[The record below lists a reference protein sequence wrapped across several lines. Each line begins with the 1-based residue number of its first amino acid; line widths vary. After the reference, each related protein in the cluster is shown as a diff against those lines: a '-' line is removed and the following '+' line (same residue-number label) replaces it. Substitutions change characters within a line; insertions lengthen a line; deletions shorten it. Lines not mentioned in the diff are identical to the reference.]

1 MQTVQFPQVPVYT
14 EGTVKGDRFIKDRQ
28 HVHFVYDGVQLV
40 SEAGKKK
47 KRRNEKITFI
57 FTGIITIYT
66 VYKTKVNKP
75 RFFYAADCSGQ
86 NKCSITVKRFHERPA
101 SA

>member
-1 MQTVQFPQVPVYT
+1 MQTVQFPRVPVYT

-28 HVHFVYDGVQLV
+28 HVHFIYDGVQLV

-47 KRRNEKITFI
+47 KERNEKITFN

-75 RFFYAADCSGQ
+75 WFLCR
-86 NKCSITVKRFHERPA
+86 
-101 SA
+101 

>member
-1 MQTVQFPQVPVYT
+1 MQTVQFPRVPVYT

-47 KRRNEKITFI
+47 KEKEM
-57 FTGIITIYT
+57 
-66 VYKTKVNKP
+66 
-75 RFFYAADCSGQ
+75 
-86 NKCSITVKRFHERPA
+86 KRSHSFLLG
-101 SA
+101 S